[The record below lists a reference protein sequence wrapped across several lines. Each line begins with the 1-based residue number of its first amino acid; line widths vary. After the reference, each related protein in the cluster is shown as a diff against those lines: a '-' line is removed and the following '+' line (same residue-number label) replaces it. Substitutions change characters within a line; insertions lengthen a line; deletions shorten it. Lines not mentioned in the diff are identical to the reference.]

1 MRKRRSTNDEQ
12 DKYDQLMDQLTTD
25 QMKFEPQHEPGAPE
39 NFNATPARISYFHK
53 VVGVKLDKYLTL
65 NSVRATSPSQ
75 QIPLALSFA
84 GFMQYYWPGKAI
96 CCGIIRE
103 NSHVL
108 ERHIGRCHRP
118 PRNPP
123 VLSPL
128 PEVLETSPNS
138 TARKSQSYPQL

>member
-1 MRKRRSTNDEQ
+1 
-12 DKYDQLMDQLTTD
+12 MDQLNAD

-53 VVGVKLDKYLTL
+53 VIGVKLEKYNSL
-65 NSVRATSPSQ
+65 NSHRPTSPLRH
-75 QIPLALSFA
+75 IPLALSFS

-108 ERHIGRCHRP
+108 EKHIGRCHRP
-118 PRNPP
+118 PKGPP

-128 PEVLETSPNS
+128 PEMLETSPSNS
-138 TARKSQSYPQL
+138 TARKSQ